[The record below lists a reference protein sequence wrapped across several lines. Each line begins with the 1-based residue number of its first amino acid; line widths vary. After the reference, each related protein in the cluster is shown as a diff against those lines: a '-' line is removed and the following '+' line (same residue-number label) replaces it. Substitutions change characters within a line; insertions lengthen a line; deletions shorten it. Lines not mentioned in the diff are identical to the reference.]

1 MKKILLLLT
10 TVFLLFATVNA
21 TTYTINIVGLSYSPA
36 TLTVNVGDLV
46 TIEATDF
53 HPLVQVS
60 QDSWNAGDNTQV
72 SGGFSSTSNYTIT
85 ITPELAGTT
94 IYYLCSNHALSG
106 MKGIINVNVVAN
118 IQENKLKD
126 FNFTVYPNPI
136 QSASWIN
143 MSVKKASKVNLTV
156 YDLNGKVLYQLGNYN
171 MTQGE
176 TTVPLDASRLQKG
189 NYILQMRTDQGVLRK
204 QILVL

>member
-1 MKKILLLLT
+1 MKKNLLLLISF
-10 TVFLLFATVNA
+10 FLITATLKA
-21 TTYTINIVGLSYSPA
+21 TSYNITIVGLSYSPA
-36 TLTVNVGDLV
+36 TLTVNVGDV
-46 TIEATDF
+46 ITIEATDF

-60 QDSWNAGDNTQV
+60 QTSWNTGDNTQI
-72 SGGFSSTSNYTIT
+72 SGGFSSTTNYTFT
-85 ITPELAGTT
+85 ITSDLAGTS

-118 IQENKLKD
+118 IQENKLKE

-136 QSASWIN
+136 HTESWIN
-143 MSVKKASKVNLTV
+143 LSLKKSGSVSLTV
-156 YDLNGKVLYQLGNYN
+156 YDLNGRILYQLGNYH

-176 TTVPLDASRLQKG
+176 TTIPLDASRLQKG